1 MYMRIIY
8 FAFSVALARKMIW
21 VHLVVVAQHDISQH
35 DVKMQI
41 LSRSEHKDT
50 DESEH
55 KDTEEK
61 SRHTKAAKL
70 LSPPHSSA
78 QQDWRMPAENAS
90 DSSDLIFLSFHR
102 D

>member
-1 MYMRIIY
+1 
-8 FAFSVALARKMIW
+8 MIW
-21 VHLVVVAQHDISQH
+21 VHLVMVAQH
-35 DVKMQI
+35 DVKMHI

-78 QQDWRMPAENAS
+78 QQDWRMPAAENAS
-90 DSSDLIFLSFHR
+90 DLIVLPFHR